1 MELFNINVGD
11 TEYAVK
17 RIDNSFYIIEGE
29 ILLTILTFEYGT
41 WVSSVPTMN
50 SMLTKRLGEAIDL
63 HYLN

>member
-17 RIDNSFYIIEGE
+17 RIDYSFYIVEGV
-29 ILLTILTFEYGT
+29 ILLTILTFEFGVWT
-41 WVSSVPTMN
+41 SSVPTMN
-50 SMLTKRLGEAIDL
+50 PMLTKRLGEAIDL